1 MFPEPF
7 LFELHRAGVDVDAW
21 LGQVL
26 GHGEPNVVHFAL
38 AHLAQSGTKVWTVNF
53 DPLIEKAGGSG
64 FPVVAWPDKANLPG
78 LLRKAHGSLG
88 GPLVATSEQVISG
101 LDPLWLEQLEADLHG
116 RSTAVFLG
124 YSGRDLDF
132 HLHWDNALRQIEKVI
147 WFDVPDPI
155 GREYR
160 SSLLPM
166 AVARGALDMPDP
178 WPLPEWAPSGSPP
191 NPSWDFLCWCSSHGL
206 GDPDPDLL
214 RVLFDAPREQ
224 PGTQIPGDL
233 TWVKSSVLGM
243 LGAYGEERKQYVRTL
258 LRSHGQR
265 RRAARALAI
274 HIANHGGSAVGAAMG
289 LARALPDTGRTTPL
303 KELANRKRLTVFN
316 RVGAHE
322 KTIRALGHKG
332 AGEVSTYDILRAQ
345 SLRMIG
351 SLDEAVRIADR
362 AYQKALTEQ
371 HPVRVAHAAY
381 QKCQALLWS
390 ERLDETRTCLYDE
403 LKPHAAIAASRWV
416 AWADFIAA
424 GLLIRENR
432 PGESLDT
439 YAASERRFMA
449 EALLD
454 GAVSTQVGR
463 LTALRQLK
471 NDAQFEERLIQVRRL
486 VTNGLPRTG
495 YYATRHNFTVESLR
509 WEEAEFLRTH
519 AADSRGAAHLFSS
532 MLGSKY
538 PLHVAFGHFGL
549 ALCDRSPASQ
559 ASHLR
564 DAGRIST
571 DIGLRLVTSRCREFE
586 SGDPRSYREMF
597 FC

>member
-1 MFPEPF
+1 MDRQLRPA
-7 LFELHRAGVDVDAW
+7 HR
-21 LGQVL
+21 
-26 GHGEPNVVHFAL
+26 E
-38 AHLAQSGTKVWTVNF
+38 S
-53 DPLIEKAGGSG
+53 GGSG
-64 FPVVAWPDKANLPG
+64 FPVVAWPHPPNRPA

-88 GPLVATSEQVISG
+88 GPLVATSEQVLSG
-101 LDPLWLEQLEADLHG
+101 LDPLWLEQLEADLRG

-132 HLHWDNALRQIEKVI
+132 HLHWDNALRGVEKVI
-147 WFDVPDPI
+147 WFDVPDPT

-160 SSLLPM
+160 SSLLPT
-166 AVARGALDMPDP
+166 AVARGAFDLPEP
-178 WPLPEWAPSGSPP
+178 WPLPDWAPSGSRP
-191 NPSWDFLCWCSSHGL
+191 NPSWDFLCWCTSQGL

-214 RVLFDAPREQ
+214 RALFDTPLAH
-224 PGTQIPGDL
+224 PGTHIPGDL
-233 TWVKSSVLGM
+233 TWVRSSVLGM
-243 LGAYGEERKQYVRTL
+243 LGAYSEERKQYVRTL

-265 RRAARALAI
+265 RQAARALAM
-274 HIANHGGSAVGAAMG
+274 HTANHGGSAVGAAMG
-289 LARALPDTGRTTPL
+289 LARVLPNTGRTASL

-322 KTIRALGHKG
+322 KTIRALGHQG
-332 AGEVSTYDILRAQ
+332 AGELSTYDILRAQ

-351 SLDEAVRIADR
+351 SLDEAVQVADR
-362 AYQKALTEQ
+362 AYRKALTEQ

-390 ERLDETRTCLYDE
+390 EHLDETRTCLYDE

-424 GLLIRENR
+424 GLLICENR
-432 PGESLDT
+432 PDESLDT
-439 YAASERRFMA
+439 YATSERRFLA

-471 NDAQFEERLIQVRRL
+471 DDAQFEERLGQVRHL
-486 VTNGLPRTG
+486 VTNGLPRMR
-495 YYATRHNFTVESLR
+495 YYATRHNFTLESLR

-519 AADSRGAAHLFSS
+519 AADNPGAARLFSS
-532 MLGSKY
+532 LLGSKY
-538 PLHVAFGHFGL
+538 PMHVALGHFGL
-549 ALCDRSPASQ
+549 ALCDRSLASQ

-564 DAGRIST
+564 DAERISA
-571 DIGLRLVTSRCREFE
+571 DIGLRLVTSRCRTFE
-586 SGDPRSYREMF
+586 TTDPRSYHEVF